1 MNRLDLSLLSAAVV
15 AGAMALPALA
25 AQNET
30 PAKPEAAATNTTPAV
45 EAARRETQIKPGET
59 GLDIVGFNHRGL
71 YYGIEQFG
79 RRRDGTPYAEIRI
92 YDLRHDAEIERSP
105 FVYEVKEKIPAGV
118 TMAQAV
124 DRARRGVYRDARR
137 VIRFLTLVPRGNI
150 VFAERNTL
158 PRALQISA
166 PEFSGMLMLETFPLK
181 SERCKGEPTVGY
193 RLRVTGVLGDQVI
206 HEDKALP
213 KDRGCPV
220 DYGIR
225 AANVFQPYP
234 DSIVLAVIVGAKQ
247 GRKAKE
253 DLRHTVA
260 GHVYMRD
267 EKGWH

>member
-1 MNRLDLSLLSAAVV
+1 MKTLSTILSMLCMSAALSLLP
-15 AGAMALPALA
+15 AMAA
-25 AQNET
+25 ET
-30 PAKPEAAATNTTPAV
+30 GRTDARQEAINTTPAV
-45 EAARRETQIKPGET
+45 EAARRETDIRPGET
-59 GLDIVGFNHRGL
+59 GVDIIGFNHRGL

-92 YDLRHDAEIERSP
+92 YDLRRDAEIERSP
-105 FVYEVKEKIPAGV
+105 FIYEVKERIPAGV

-150 VFAERNTL
+150 VFAERNSL

-181 SERCKGEPTVGY
+181 SDHCKGEATMGY

-206 HEDKALP
+206 HEDKTLP

-234 DSIVLAVIVGAKQ
+234 DSVVLAVIIGARQ
-247 GRKAKE
+247 GRNATE

>member
-1 MNRLDLSLLSAAVV
+1 MNTPGISLLSALV
-15 AGAMALPALA
+15 AGALALLASA
-25 AQNET
+25 AQDN
-30 PAKPEAAATNTTPAV
+30 AAAGTGAPATNTTPAI
-45 EAARRETQIKPGET
+45 EAARKETDVKPGET

-92 YDLRHDAEIERSP
+92 YDLRHDTEIDRSP
-105 FVYEVKEKIPAGV
+105 FVYEVKEKIPQGV

-124 DRARRGVYRDARR
+124 DRARRGVYREARR
-137 VIRFLTLVPRGNI
+137 IIRFLTLVPRGNI
-150 VFAERNTL
+150 VFAGKDSL

-181 SERCKGEPTVGY
+181 SDHCQGVPTVGY

-206 HEDKALP
+206 HEDKTLP
-213 KDRGCPV
+213 EDRGCPV

-234 DSIVLAVIVGAKQ
+234 DSIVLAAIIGARQ
-247 GRKAKE
+247 GKGARE

-267 EKGWH
+267 KKGWH